1 MFNTIVLAAG
11 KGTRLKT
18 DNSKV
23 AVELINKPIILHLLD
38 NIKNC
43 SAQKDTYLIIGHK
56 GEEVQKIVNNKYPEI
71 KFVWQKE
78 QLGTGH
84 AVAQVK
90 NVINKKNNSTLILAG
105 DVPLVNSKMITSF
118 YEYHKDQKSDI
129 TVLTTKIDDPKGY
142 GRIIRDLSFNRLLK
156 IVEEKDADETERTIR
171 EINSGIY
178 LVKTN
183 ILFDLLKELKP
194 NNKQK
199 ELYLTDII
207 KIGNSNHLSIHPYLF
222 QEYELLRGINSRHD
236 LANIAQYIYK
246 LSIENHL
253 MKGVTII
260 SPETTYI
267 EPEVK
272 IEQDVII
279 EPFVHLKG
287 NCIIKQ
293 GSRVCSHVYLQDY
306 ISKPEEIIKPY
317 FKN

>member
-1 MFNTIVLAAG
+1 MFNTIILAAG

-18 DNSKV
+18 EQSKV

-38 NIKNC
+38 NI
-43 SAQKDTYLIIGHK
+43 SEHTTPEDTYLIIGHM
-56 GEEVQKIVNNKYPEI
+56 GEEVKNIVESKYPKT

-84 AVAQVK
+84 AVIQVEPY
-90 NVINKKNNSTLILAG
+90 INMKISSTLILAG
-105 DVPLVNSKMITSF
+105 DVPLVNGEMIKNF
-118 YEYHKDQKSDI
+118 FDYHNDQKSDI
-129 TVLTTKIDDPKGY
+129 TVLTTKIDNPKGY
-142 GRIIRDLSFNRLLK
+142 GRIIRDNSFNRLLK
-156 IVEEKDADETERTIR
+156 IVEEKDADDNERKIN

-183 ILFDLLKELKP
+183 ILFNLLKELKP

-199 ELYLTDII
+199 EFYLTDII
-207 KIGNSNHLSIHPYLF
+207 KIGNINRLSIHPYLF
-222 QEYELLRGINSRHD
+222 SEYELLRGINSRHD

-246 LSIENHL
+246 KSIECHL
-253 MKGVTII
+253 YNGVTIL

-272 IEQDVII
+272 IEKDVII

-287 NCIIKQ
+287 KCLIKQ
-293 GSRVCSHVYLQDY
+293 GSRICSHVYLENY
-306 ISKPEEIIKPY
+306 TSKPKEIIKPY
-317 FKN
+317 FQK